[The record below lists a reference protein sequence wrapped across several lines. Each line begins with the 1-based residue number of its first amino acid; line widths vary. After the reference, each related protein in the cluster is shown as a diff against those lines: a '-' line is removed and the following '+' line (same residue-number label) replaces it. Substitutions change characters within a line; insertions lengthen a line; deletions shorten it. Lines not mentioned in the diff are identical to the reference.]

1 MSFYHR
7 LTGCKAPTSKIF
19 VDNKNCK
26 WRKCENPHGLKFH
39 YIASKGV
46 SKSYTYHHSKNYNK
60 GYDRMDSVLILTILI
75 VVCAVSFD
83 FINGFHDT
91 ANAIATSVST
101 KALRPRQAV
110 LLAAVMNFI
119 GAMTF
124 TGVAKTI
131 TKDIV
136 DPFKLENG
144 TIVILAALLAAIAW
158 NLITW
163 YFGIPS
169 SSSHALIGSI
179 AGAAIAA
186 AGFSS
191 LNYSGFL
198 TIIQALLISPLLA
211 FGVGFIVYSI
221 FKVIFRNN
229 NLTRT
234 NNNFRKIQVVTA
246 ALQAYSHGTND
257 AQKAMGIITMAL
269 IVNNYQTSDDV
280 QTWVQFICAL
290 AMGLGTSIGGWKII
304 KTVGGKI
311 MKIRPINGVAADV
324 TGAAIIFGATFI
336 HLPVSTTHVIS
347 SSILGVG
354 SAHRVKGVKWGTAQ
368 RMLITWVITLPI
380 SATLAALFYFFI
392 QLFL

>member
-1 MSFYHR
+1 
-7 LTGCKAPTSKIF
+7 
-19 VDNKNCK
+19 
-26 WRKCENPHGLKFH
+26 
-39 YIASKGV
+39 
-46 SKSYTYHHSKNYNK
+46 
-60 GYDRMDSVLILTILI
+60 MDTLLIITILI
-75 VVCAVSFD
+75 VFFALAFD

-101 KALRPRQAV
+101 KALKPRHAII
-110 LLAAVMNFI
+110 LAAVMNFV

-136 DPFKLENG
+136 DPFTLPNG
-144 TIVILAALLAAIAW
+144 SIVIMAALISAIIW
-158 NLITW
+158 NLVTW

-191 LNYSGFL
+191 IKWTGFL
-198 TIIQALLISPLLA
+198 NIIEALILSPILA
-211 FGVGFIVYSI
+211 FGVGYLVYTIIKIV
-221 FKVIFRNN
+221 FKNN
-229 NLTRT
+229 NLTKT
-234 NNNFRKIQVVTA
+234 NKQFRRIQILTA
-246 ALQAYSHGTND
+246 AVQSYAHGTND
-257 AQKAMGIITMAL
+257 AQKAMGIITLAL
-269 IVNNYQTSDDV
+269 IANGYTDSTDIQL
-280 QTWVQFICAL
+280 WVQISCAL

-311 MKIRPINGVAADV
+311 MKIRPINGVAADL
-324 TGAAIIFGATFI
+324 TGAAIIFGATLI

-354 SAHRVKGVKWGTAQ
+354 SAHRIKGVKWGTAQ
-368 RMLITWVITLPI
+368 RMIITWFITLPI
-380 SATLAALFYFFI
+380 SATVAGLIYYILNFI
-392 QLFL
+392 F